1 MEKATRNLQGKWN
14 LVLVVLITVF
24 FSSCDAYNFSEPQPV
39 DQENR
44 YDFPNSYLGSW
55 TNADISDQDMYIEYH
70 IHKNYV
76 LFISQVKERI
86 TNGAWPRVNNKG
98 EFRYPIQKPI
108 PESGVLMT
116 IRYDS
121 LKRPVDTVRNYLFR
135 SGFIYKVEEK
145 GLSKGYT
152 YKKEQDTIILFRN
165 DTNFIDLGANAFLR
179 PLDKDKYVLNIRNR
193 ILGEDNDWWRVM
205 ILEKN
210 DDKSLAIRECTSKS
224 GAVPN
229 IFYAFHNGGRD
240 IYYID
245 GRWTSADMLRLFK
258 EGYFAISRELIKD
271 KGVGKN

>member
-1 MEKATRNLQGKWN
+1 MEKATQNLQGKWN
-14 LVLVVLITVF
+14 LVLVVLITLF

-76 LFISQVKERI
+76 LFITQVKERI
-86 TNGAWPRVNNKG
+86 ASGAWPRVNDKG
-98 EFRYPIQKPI
+98 EYRYPTQKPI

-205 ILEKN
+205 ILEKMMI
-210 DDKSLAIRECTSKS
+210 SPWLS
-224 GAVPN
+224 GNVLPNQVPFLTYSMLFIMGEG
-229 IFYAFHNGGRD
+229 IFIISMGDGHRRTCCDCSRKD
-240 IYYID
+240 ILP
-245 GRWTSADMLRLFK
+245 SA
-258 EGYFAISRELIKD
+258 G
-271 KGVGKN
+271 N